1 MPVRKESLTLLGRVG
16 ADGDPWLRT
25 SGRWKTLGPLY
36 VRWDGS
42 PVPIRKESLTLL
54 GRVGDRRGPLAKD
67 LQRVENS
74 GSLCVRQ
81 GVAVQGVSRA
91 ATLGSARGT

>member
-1 MPVRKESLTLLGRVG
+1 ME
-16 ADGDPWLRT
+16 
-25 SGRWKTLGPLY
+25 TLGPLY
-36 VRWDGS
+36 IRRDGS

-54 GRVGDRRGPLAKD
+54 GRVGGRRGPLAKD
-67 LQRVENS
+67 LRQVENS

-81 GVAVQGVSRA
+81 GVAVQGVSGV